1 MELEQIKQQLAAIQK
16 MCSDVMSQIEK
27 LPPTNQEVKQQ
38 NVQVVSD
45 LGQQVPLSPHLAA
58 IKTLIDSQDWPA
70 AVPPQLIC
78 DDNNEQDKFNRAKG
92 IVSVYLDELVE
103 NKKVLDFGTGEGHLP
118 LAVKLANSS
127 VAVGY
132 DIYDKFAVGNDSGL
146 VLTSDWQKVMQ
157 NGPYDIIT
165 MFDVAD
171 HLVNET
177 IVNVLLNLKSVLA
190 PGGKIYVRYHP
201 FISRHGGHLYKKLNK
216 AFVHL
221 VLSSEE
227 IKQIIPDYIPDKF
240 TGIVDP
246 VRIYSSLPAMAGLI
260 IQKENIQQ
268 HDVEPYFEQSILLQR
283 ILENTGYNSFPRDQ
297 MKIEFVD
304 HVYVAQ

>member
-27 LPPTNQEVKQQ
+27 IPATNQQVQQ
-38 NVQVVSD
+38 QTVQVVNEVR
-45 LGQQVPLSPHLAA
+45 QPPPIPPHLAA
-58 IKTLIDSQDWPA
+58 IKTLIDLQDWPA

-78 DDNNEQDKFNRAKG
+78 DDNNEQDKSNRAKG

-118 LAVKLANSS
+118 LAVKLANASM
-127 VAVGY
+127 AVGY
-132 DIYDKFAVGNDSGL
+132 DLYDKFSVGNDSGL
-146 VLTSDWQKVMQ
+146 LLTSDWQNVMQ

-177 IVNVLLNLKSVLA
+177 IVNVLLNLKTVLA

-221 VLSSEE
+221 VLSDEE
-227 IKQIIPDYIPDKF
+227 IKQIIPDYVPEKF

-246 VRIYSSLPAMAGLI
+246 IRIYSSLPAMAGFI
-260 IQKENIQQ
+260 IHKENIQQ
-268 HDVEPYFEQSILLQR
+268 HDVEPFFEQSIILQR
-283 ILENTGYNSFPRDQ
+283 ILENTSYNSFPRDQ

-304 HVYVAQ
+304 HVYVTQ